1 MVEVRDNPFINL
13 DEVDRCIDRGLPAVR
28 LRWIGRRATPTI
40 YESVGDIQRKAWM
53 RPNER
58 TVTNKTKSRLRM
70 SFLPNRNLVLVVDD
84 DRGILRSMKR
94 LLRQHGYD
102 TLLFPSADAFKN
114 HNDFENVVC
123 IILDINL
130 NDGSGIALRHRLKA
144 AGISVPV
151 IYITAND
158 NTAVRVA
165 ALQSGCL
172 AYLTKPFSPKSL
184 IEPLKRA
191 SAEPI

>member
-1 MVEVRDNPFINL
+1 
-13 DEVDRCIDRGLPAVR
+13 
-28 LRWIGRRATPTI
+28 
-40 YESVGDIQRKAWM
+40 
-53 RPNER
+53 
-58 TVTNKTKSRLRM
+58 M

-84 DRGILRSMKR
+84 DPGILRSMKR
-94 LLRQHGYD
+94 LLWQHGYD

-130 NDGSGIALRHRLKA
+130 NDGSGLALRHRLKA

-172 AYLTKPFSPKSL
+172 AYLTKPFSAKSL